1 MESNNNTESKENNID
16 ETNTTDE
23 TNNESTF
30 TFAKEIPVS
39 QSVNNAFGG
48 GLKFCSAPTTHAGAF
63 GSMPTTHAGAF
74 GSMPTTH
81 AGAFGSMPT
90 THAGAF
96 GSSVPTTKAF
106 SFSGG
111 ATTFGVKPSEQ
122 PASFGTNSV
131 PVTTA
136 PVNSQNTSG
145 ASMAGASMAGASGAF
160 GFGPAQQMQQ
170 RINPGGCCST
180 HPPNIQRHP
189 ETGQPIPKPTQPVF
203 GFGCNQMPVNNLHNS
218 RDKLIDEL
226 YSELRRLQT
235 QVNESN
241 KLIGN
246 MYELLRKLN

>member
-39 QSVNNAFGG
+39 QPVNNAFGG
-48 GLKFCSAPTTHAGAF
+48 GLKFCSA
-63 GSMPTTHAGAF
+63 
-74 GSMPTTH
+74 PTTH